1 MIIARETL
9 VGDFRVSSG
18 FEDFGLFVDKNSS
31 FSFASQVQ
39 VEHPPCPIMYIRKIQ
54 SSILRFRAY
63 L

>member
-9 VGDFRVSSG
+9 VGDLRITSG
-18 FEDFGLFVDKNSS
+18 FADFGLFTDKNSS
-31 FSFASQVQ
+31 FSLASQAQ
-39 VEHPPCPIMYIRKIQ
+39 VEHPPCPIMYIGKIQ